1 MSPEI
6 ITIFLFGALITA
18 LLCGVPLVYAMGG
31 IGLVSGLFLMGT
43 QGASYLIVATAWSE
57 WNSYVLLA
65 VPLFILMGNFLQHS
79 GIAEELYQALY
90 EWAGPL
96 RGGLAMGTV
105 AICAIFAAMAGIS
118 AVGTVTM
125 GLIALPSM
133 LKRNYDTKI
142 AVGCIS
148 AGGTLGILIPPS
160 IVMIIYGIIAEV
172 SIGKLFMGGLI
183 PGIMMTMVFIAYI
196 GIRAFINPNL
206 APAIPTSERL
216 SIKEKVVK
224 IKALTLPISL
234 IILVLGVIYKG
245 ICTPTEAAAIGAF
258 GASLCLILKKRF
270 TWSIFRESI
279 MNTLTLSCMIMWIVM
294 GAKVFAHFY
303 AVSGASDLVKNVF
316 IGLPVNPWLIII
328 MSQVI
333 LLVLGMFM
341 DPVGIMVI
349 TCPVFV
355 PIIIDLGFDPLWYG
369 ILLTIN
375 MEMGFVTPPFG
386 FNLFYMKAIA
396 EPQGISMSDIYNS
409 IVPFVLLEALGLGLV
424 MLFPQLALWLPSMMG
439 SR

>member
-6 ITIFLFGALITA
+6 LTIVLFGALIIT
-18 LLCGVPLVYAMGG
+18 LLCGMPLAFAMGG
-31 IGLVSGLFLMGT
+31 IGIISGVWLMGT
-43 QGASYLIVATAWSE
+43 QGASYLLVATAWSE
-57 WNSYVLLA
+57 WTSYVLLA
-65 VPLFILMGNFLQHS
+65 VPLFILMGNFLQQS
-79 GIAEELYQALY
+79 GIAEEMYQALY

-105 AICAIFAAMAGIS
+105 VICAIFAAMAGIS
-118 AVGTVTM
+118 AVGTITM

-133 LKRNYDTKI
+133 LKRGYDAQI

-172 SIGKLFMGGLI
+172 SVGKLFMAGLL
-183 PGIMMTMVFIAYI
+183 PGILMTLLFIAYI
-196 GIRAFINPNL
+196 GIRAFLNPDL
-206 APAIPTSERL
+206 APAIPSSERL
-216 SIKEKVVK
+216 SIKNK
-224 IKALTLPISL
+224 IIKLKALALPFSL

-258 GASLCLILKKRF
+258 GAFLCLVLKRRF
-270 TWSIFRESI
+270 SWLVFHESI
-279 MNTLTLSCMIMWIVM
+279 MKTLTLSCMIMWIIM
-294 GAKVFAHFY
+294 GAKVFAHVY
-303 AVSGASDLVKNVF
+303 SISGASDLVKDIFLSIEVS
-316 IGLPVNPWLIII
+316 PWLIII

-333 LLVLGMFM
+333 LFVLGMFM

-349 TCPVFV
+349 TCPIFV
-355 PIIIDLGFDPLWYG
+355 PIVTELGFDPIWYG

-375 MEMGFVTPPFG
+375 MEMGFISPPFG

-396 EPQGISMSDIYNS
+396 EPQGITITDIYRS
-409 IVPFVLLEALGLGLV
+409 ILPFVLLEAIGLGLV
-424 MLFPQLALWLPSMMG
+424 MLFPQLALWLPSMM
-439 SR
+439 